1 MRCVLALIRPRPWR
15 KGRDGRGNARRKDRE
30 ANPEAPARRCA
41 EGRRSSVERACDCS
55 GRHGRDGL
63 DRPGWPGDHG
73 GDGAHAD
80 PRPALR
86 PERRSQFCTSRRSE
100 EHTSELQS
108 IMRISYAVFRLNKN
122 KLKKITPETSY

>member
-1 MRCVLALIRPRPWR
+1 MNELMRHLIIFIFNDTATTEIYTYGHFPDTTPFRA
-15 KGRDGRGNARRKDRE
+15 RDGRGNARRKDRE

-80 PRPALR
+80 PRDR
-86 PERRSQFCTSRRSE
+86 KS
-100 EHTSELQS
+100 
-108 IMRISYAVFRLNKN
+108 VV
-122 KLKKITPETSY
+122 

>member
-55 GRHGRDGL
+55 GRHGRAGL

-73 GDGAHAD
+73 GDGAHDA

-86 PERRSQFCTSRRSE
+86 RSE
-100 EHTSELQS
+100 EYTSELQS
-108 IMRISYAVFRLNKN
+108 LMRMTYAVWCV
-122 KLKKITPETSY
+122 KKKKYE